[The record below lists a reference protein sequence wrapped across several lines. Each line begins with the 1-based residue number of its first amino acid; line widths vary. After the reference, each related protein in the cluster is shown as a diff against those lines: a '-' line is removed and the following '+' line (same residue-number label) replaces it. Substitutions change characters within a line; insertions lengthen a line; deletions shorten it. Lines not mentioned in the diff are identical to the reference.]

1 MAYFARLVRNG
12 SQKGQG
18 LVEYALLL
26 AVVGLTGT
34 VALTATGTSL
44 KETYD
49 DVLTALH
56 GNTPVVAQEQT
67 PIDQSGGKAL
77 RTDLD
82 GDGVADTADNCPQ
95 DANPDQTDTDQDG
108 SGDVCD
114 FTYFVNIGSSVTY
127 RDGAGNLW
135 QGEYG
140 LFTLKSG
147 TIYHETF
154 PGQEIEGTDL
164 DFIYQ
169 SMAYANKQ
177 LRWQATGLPNGT
189 YNVTLHFTEADAKH
203 PSTFHIKVQRK
214 MVQQNFTPFQG
225 KTFVAYTVT
234 TTAQV
239 TDGTLLVELLPVK
252 NYPSLCGI
260 SLTPAS

>member
-1 MAYFARLVRNG
+1 MARLVRLG
-12 SQKGQG
+12 HRASQRGQG

-26 AVVGLTGT
+26 ALVGLTGA

-44 KETYD
+44 KEAYD
-49 DVLTALH
+49 NVVTTLH
-56 GNTPVVAQEQT
+56 GSVPAVEQRQT
-67 PIDQSGGKAL
+67 PDDQGVGKAL

-82 GDGVADTADNCPQ
+82 GDGVSDTADNCPQ

-114 FTYFVNIGSSVTY
+114 FTYYVNIGSSTIY
-127 RDGAGNLW
+127 KDGAGNLW

-140 LFTLKSG
+140 LSTLKPG
-147 TIYHETF
+147 TIYRETF

-177 LRWQATGLPNGT
+177 LDWQATGLPNGT
-189 YNVTLHFTEADAKH
+189 YTVTLHFTEADAKY
-203 PSTFHIKVQRK
+203 PSTFHIKVQQR
-214 MVQQNFTPFQG
+214 MVRQNFTPFAG

-234 TTAQV
+234 TTAEV

-252 NYPSLCGI
+252 NYPSLCGV

>member
-1 MAYFARLVRNG
+1 MARFVRLG
-12 SQKGQG
+12 HKASQRGQG

-26 AVVGLTGT
+26 ALIGLTGA
-34 VALTATGTSL
+34 VALTTTGTSL
-44 KETYD
+44 KEAYD
-49 DVLTALH
+49 NVVTALN
-56 GNTPVVAQEQT
+56 GNVPVAEQEQL
-67 PIDQSGGKAL
+67 PGDQDSGKVL

-82 GDGVADTADNCPQ
+82 NDGIPDTADNCPK

-114 FTYFVNIGSSVTY
+114 FTYYVNIGSSTVFK
-127 RDGAGNLW
+127 DSQGNVWLA
-135 QGEYG
+135 EYG
-140 LFTLKSG
+140 LTSKG
-147 TIYHETF
+147 KIYRETF
-154 PGQEIEGTDL
+154 SGEEIAGTDL

-169 SMAYANKQ
+169 SMAYASKQ
-177 LRWQATGLPNGT
+177 LNWQATGLPNGT
-189 YNVTLHFTEADAKH
+189 YTVTLHFTEADAKH

-214 MVQQNFTPFQG
+214 MVQQHFTPFAG
-225 KTFVAYTVT
+225 KTFVTYTVT
-234 TTAQV
+234 TTAEV

>member
-1 MAYFARLVRNG
+1 MARLVWWVHRG

-26 AVVGLTGT
+26 ALIGLTGT

-44 KETYD
+44 KEAYE
-49 DVLTALH
+49 DVLTALN
-56 GNTPVVAQEQT
+56 GGLPVVEQGQV
-67 PIDQSGGKAL
+67 PADLDGGKAL

-114 FTYFVNIGSSVTY
+114 FTYYVNIGSSVTY
-127 RDGAGNLW
+127 KDGAGNVWLA
-135 QGEYG
+135 EYG
-140 LFTLKSG
+140 LSTTKSG
-147 TIYHETF
+147 TIYRETF
-154 PGQEIEGTDL
+154 PGHEIAGTDL

-177 LRWQATGLPNGT
+177 LNWQATGLPNGT
-189 YNVTLHFTEADAKH
+189 YTVTLHFTEADAKH

-214 MVQQNFTPFQG
+214 MVQQNFTPFEG

-234 TTAQV
+234 TTAEV

>member
-1 MAYFARLVRNG
+1 MARFVRLVHKG
-12 SQKGQG
+12 AQKGQG

-26 AVVGLTGT
+26 ALVGLTGA

-44 KETYD
+44 QEAYQ
-49 DVLTALH
+49 DVLTALN
-56 GNTPVVAQEQT
+56 GDMPVVAQEQV
-67 PIDQSGGKAL
+67 PGDLDGGKAL

-82 GDGVADTADNCPQ
+82 EDGVPDTADNCPQ

-114 FTYFVNIGSSVTY
+114 FTYFVNVGSSTSY
-127 RDGAGNLW
+127 KDGAGNVWLA
-135 QGEYG
+135 EYG
-140 LFTLKSG
+140 LSTTKQG
-147 TIYHETF
+147 KIYRETF
-154 PGQEIEGTDL
+154 TGQEIAGTDL

-169 SMAYANKQ
+169 SMAYASKQ
-177 LRWQATGLPNGT
+177 LDWQATGLPNGT
-189 YNVTLHFTEADAKH
+189 YTVTLHFTEADAKH

-214 MVQQNFTPFQG
+214 MVQQNFTPFAG
-225 KTFVAYTVT
+225 ETFVAYTVT
-234 TTAQV
+234 TTAEV
-239 TDGTLLVELLPVK
+239 TDGTLLIELLPVK

>member
-1 MAYFARLVRNG
+1 MARFVRLGHRV
-12 SQKGQG
+12 SQRGQG

-26 AVVGLTGT
+26 ALVGLTGA

-44 KETYD
+44 KEAYD
-49 DVLTALH
+49 NVVTALN
-56 GNTPVVAQEQT
+56 GDVPAVEQAQV
-67 PIDQSGGKAL
+67 PGDQDGAKAL

-82 GDGVADTADNCPQ
+82 GDGVPDTADNCPK
-95 DANPDQTDTDQDG
+95 DANPDQNDADLDG

-114 FTYFVNIGSSVTY
+114 FTYYVNIGSSTVFK
-127 RDGAGNLW
+127 DGQGNLW

-140 LFTLKSG
+140 LSTLKSG

-177 LRWQATGLPNGT
+177 LDWQASGLPNGT
-189 YNVTLHFTEADAKH
+189 YTVTLHFTEADAKH

-214 MVQQNFTPFQG
+214 MVQQNFTPFAG
-225 KTFVAYTVT
+225 KTFVAFTVT
-234 TTAQV
+234 TTAEV

-252 NYPSLCGI
+252 NYPSLCGV